1 MKGDEIMPQLNI
13 QTLNEKVD
21 KNHAETMQ
29 RFKNQEET
37 LSNIIVDISHMK
49 KHICNVDNRVA
60 NMENHVAN
68 MDNRMANME
77 NDIAEIKGLL
87 QNK

>member
-1 MKGDEIMPQLNI
+1 MPQLNI

-60 NMENHVAN
+60 NM
-68 MDNRMANME
+68 DNRMANME

>member
-60 NMENHVAN
+60 NM
-68 MDNRMANME
+68 DNRMANME